1 MNVGDIVYDKDM
13 KLFGK
18 ILSWKSTKEDGRVY
32 EVKAFADKDGYSIKC
47 DNFITPSAS
56 IIPYDVVVKEQIKNH
71 ERAVKNLK
79 KLEQLDTKTKTDK
92 LKKLMNDFLNG
103 KVTQESNYDYE
114 DWCNAVKY
122 ALKNMKTI

>member
-13 KLFGK
+13 EMFGK
-18 ILSWKSTKEDGRVY
+18 IESWKHSKEDGLIY
-32 EVKAFADKDGYSIKC
+32 TVKSLADKDGYSV
-47 DNFITPSAS
+47 NGESFSSTSATL
-56 IIPYDVVVKEQIKNH
+56 IPYDVVMNEQIKNH
-71 ERAVKNLK
+71 ECAIKNLR
-79 KLEQLDTKTKTDK
+79 KLEKLDTKTKTDK